1 MLHKNDFTRKMN
13 DFNTL
18 TKLPKNVVDLGKI
31 IVSTG
36 FEWLP
41 KAQKIAQ
48 RGHTAYVWKCTNW
61 KFNVFIIAPLFLYHR

>member
-41 KAQKIAQ
+41 KAQKIA
-48 RGHTAYVWKCTNW
+48 
-61 KFNVFIIAPLFLYHR
+61 NVVTLLTYESVPIESSMSLL